1 MSSTPA
7 VTLDSVTDWLAQAV
21 GEVCETMFSQVA
33 IPVAPGAA
41 PEGGEMAGTLVTSIG
56 FGGACDVDVAIHLP
70 LVLATK
76 LASRVLEM
84 PEAELD
90 DAMVNDV
97 GGEFGNMVVGA
108 VKSRVTD
115 LGIDCQMT
123 LPKVVRGKQNDGAGQ
138 VRGERKR
145 LGFQVGSE
153 VLWMDVGFGRA

>member
-7 VTLDSVTDWLAQAV
+7 VTLDSVSDWLAQAV

-33 IPVAPGAA
+33 VPVSGGPG
-41 PEGGEMAGTLVTSIG
+41 PEASQVAGTLVTSIG

-70 LVLATK
+70 IALATR
-76 LASRVLEM
+76 LASRVLDM

-90 DAMVNDV
+90 EAMVNDV

-115 LGIDCQMT
+115 HGVDCLMT
-123 LPKVVRGKQNDGAGQ
+123 LPKVVRGMDAS
-138 VRGERKR
+138 VRGEQKR
-145 LGFQVGSE
+145 LGFRVGPDF
-153 VLWMDVGFGRA
+153 LWMDVGFGASR

>member
-7 VTLDSVTDWLAQAV
+7 VTLDSVSEWLAQAV

-33 IPVAPGAA
+33 IPVAGGPGA
-41 PEGGEMAGTLVTSIG
+41 EIGEVAGTLVTSIG

-70 LVLATK
+70 VALATR

-115 LGIDCQMT
+115 LGVDCLMT
-123 LPKVVRGKQNDGAGQ
+123 LPKVVRGVDTE

-145 LGFQVGSE
+145 LGFRVGSE
-153 VLWMDVGFGRA
+153 VLWMDVGFGTSR